1 MGFNKITKLIQKVSG
16 FDDAIGKIENKKL
29 NFADMKVEF
38 ESLNEASRVENINRL
53 KEEIN
58 QMESALE
65 TLPDVLTKTTDST
78 YIYQIGATVAGTT
91 TKVLT
96 NELAGLAGTTRMTVE
111 EYNEFIKVQ
120 KDDLEEKKQL
130 LPIYKFTN
138 KELEEQSNIY
148 KVLEDAYK
156 ATAEAQLLLLEVQ
169 IAEARALAEING
181 LNDEQIKGLIALEE
195 KWSDLFDKINKGPGE
210 PTLDKTKMAYDEYA
224 NMVISSFNATTSA
237 FSQNVSA
244 REEIALE
251 ELKNSARYTMASGEQ
266 RKQMEKQVSKQF
278 LEEKRKVMI
287 AEKAANIASATM
299 NAAMAVSD
307 VLARF
312 PGGPVA
318 RTIAAGVIAS
328 LAAVQIQQI
337 ANTPIPAFAKGG
349 DFVTSGPQV
358 IMVGDNPG
366 GRERVQVT
374 PISSPNLEG
383 PQSSNKNISFSGN
396 VVSDDFIENEAI
408 PKIKDAI
415 RRGADIGIS

>member
-1 MGFNKITKLIQKVSG
+1 
-16 FDDAIGKIENKKL
+16 
-29 NFADMKVEF
+29 
-38 ESLNEASRVENINRL
+38 
-53 KEEIN
+53 
-58 QMESALE
+58 
-65 TLPDVLTKTTDST
+65 
-78 YIYQIGATVAGTT
+78 
-91 TKVLT
+91 
-96 NELAGLAGTTRMTVE
+96 
-111 EYNEFIKVQ
+111 
-120 KDDLEEKKQL
+120 
-130 LPIYKFTN
+130 
-138 KELEEQSNIY
+138 
-148 KVLEDAYK
+148 
-156 ATAEAQLLLLEVQ
+156 
-169 IAEARALAEING
+169 
-181 LNDEQIKGLIALEE
+181 
-195 KWSDLFDKINKGPGE
+195 
-210 PTLDKTKMAYDEYA
+210 
-224 NMVISSFNATTSA
+224 
-237 FSQNVSA
+237 
-244 REEIALE
+244 
-251 ELKNSARYTMASGEQ
+251 
-266 RKQMEKQVSKQF
+266 
-278 LEEKRKVMI
+278 MI

-383 PQSSNKNISFSGN
+383 PQSSNINISFSGN